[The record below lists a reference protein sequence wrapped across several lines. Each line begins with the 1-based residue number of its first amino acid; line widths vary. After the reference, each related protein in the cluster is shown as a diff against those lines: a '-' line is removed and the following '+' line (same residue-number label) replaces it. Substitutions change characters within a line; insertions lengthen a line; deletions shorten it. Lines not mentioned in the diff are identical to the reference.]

1 MKKNNQPLILGI
13 VVIGAVLVIALAL
26 IFTRDSDET
35 TTETPAETNTTE
47 TDNNNQQPRPTPD
60 PQPTPDP
67 DPQPGI
73 LPVNWDSLTSQEKL
87 DLNPY
92 DCASIVEIRK
102 TDGRC
107 DDDVLLSQVRFE
119 SLVES
124 DGYNPVGC
132 FQAIPET
139 EFTADGL
146 RNILNL
152 SPPPNVMQPYFEELV
167 ELLEETSGLEPY
179 EHAELLLRH
188 QVVVKVGGSPSRWNY
203 THCKYDIPG
212 LGE

>member
-1 MKKNNQPLILGI
+1 MVPCTADSCVAVPVLWGFQLNHSTWRELETLYLSQGGGGIIVNMKKNNQPLILGI

-124 DGYNPVGC
+124 DGYNPVAY
-132 FQAIPET
+132 FQA
-139 EFTADGL
+139 DSWD
-146 RNILNL
+146 RVY
-152 SPPPNVMQPYFEELV
+152 S
-167 ELLEETSGLEPY
+167 
-179 EHAELLLRH
+179 
-188 QVVVKVGGSPSRWNY
+188 
-203 THCKYDIPG
+203 
-212 LGE
+212 